1 MSTRQPKPWTPERH
15 EACKARA
22 AAATRGPW
30 KWWTSKRLV
39 PIAPYGYQIAGSTLV
54 PEARAIEAAQDER
67 GHVDGARVFGGES

>member
-1 MSTRQPKPWTPERH
+1 M
-15 EACKARA
+15 
-22 AAATRGPW
+22 
-30 KWWTSKRLV
+30 KRLV